1 VNSKTARWVLV
12 LSSVASLMVAL
23 DALVVST
30 ALGVIRNSLHASI
43 DELEWTVNAYGL
55 SFAVLLV
62 PAAALGD
69 RLGRRRLFAV
79 GLGLFVLGSI
89 ACALSPNAG
98 LLIAS
103 RALQG
108 SAAALVAPLSLALVS
123 AAFTPER
130 RGWAMGVYGGITGIA
145 VLGGPVIGGAVTQGL
160 AWQWVFWI
168 NVPIGLAAIP
178 LVLTRIPESYGPRA
192 RLDVPG
198 LALVTTAALGI
209 VWGLMRGNDVGWG
222 SAETI
227 ATLAGGLAALAG
239 FVWVER
245 RVAEPML
252 PPRMFASRGF
262 SAGTGANFLFSA
274 ALFSAV
280 FFMAQFQQIS
290 QGQGPLDS
298 GLRLLPWTG
307 TLFIVAP
314 IAGSLTN
321 RIGERTLVTLGL
333 TMQAI
338 GFAWVAAIAS
348 PHMTYWHTIAPLV
361 IAGAGISMAIP
372 SAQNVVMSAVAP
384 ADLGKASGTY
394 MTMRQLG
401 GVFGLAIAVAVF
413 TGAGSYLSPSAFSDG
428 FVPALTVSAGLSV
441 GGALLAALLP
451 RRTPQMEVSAE
462 VRVERD
468 SRSAGPLG
476 AVPEPVK

>member
-1 VNSKTARWVLV
+1 MKTARWVLV
-12 LSSVASLMVAL
+12 LGSVASLMVAL

-30 ALGVIRNSLHASI
+30 ALGAIHSHLHASL
-43 DELEWTVNAYGL
+43 DELEWTINAYAL

-69 RLGRRRLFAV
+69 RLGRRRMFAV

-103 RALQG
+103 RAVQG
-108 SAAALVAPLSLALVS
+108 SAAALVSPLSLALVS
-123 AAFTPER
+123 AAFPPER

-192 RLDVPG
+192 RLDTPG
-198 LALVTTAALGI
+198 LVLVTAAALGI

-222 SAETI
+222 SAETVG
-227 ATLAGGLAALAG
+227 TLVGGLAALVA
-239 FVWVER
+239 FVLVER

-252 PPRMFASRGF
+252 PPRMFARRAF
-262 SAGTGANFLFSA
+262 SAGASSNFLFSA

-290 QGQGPLDS
+290 LGQGPLDS

-307 TLFIVAP
+307 ALFIVAP
-314 IAGSLTN
+314 IAGALTN
-321 RIGERTLVTLGL
+321 RVGERTLVTLGL
-333 TMQAI
+333 AMQAA

-348 PHMTYWHTIAPLV
+348 PHMAYWHMIAPLV
-361 IAGAGISMAIP
+361 IAGTGISMAIP
-372 SAQNVVMSAVAP
+372 SSQNAVMNAVAP
-384 ADLGKASGTY
+384 ADLGKASGTF

-401 GVFGLAIAVAVF
+401 GVFGLAIAAAVF
-413 TGAGSYLSPSAFSDG
+413 TGAGSYVSPAAFSDG
-428 FVPALTVSAGLSV
+428 FVPALTVSAALSA

-451 RRTPQMEVSAE
+451 RHTPQMEVPAE
-462 VRVERD
+462 VSIDRD
-468 SRSAGPLG
+468 RRPRGPVAAL
-476 AVPEPVK
+476 PDPIK